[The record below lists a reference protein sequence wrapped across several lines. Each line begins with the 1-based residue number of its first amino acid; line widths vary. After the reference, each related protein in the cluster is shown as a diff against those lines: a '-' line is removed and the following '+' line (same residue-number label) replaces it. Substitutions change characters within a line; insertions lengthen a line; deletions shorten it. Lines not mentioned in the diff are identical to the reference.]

1 MAMRFAGA
9 RPTPSRKRDE
19 SGARYTVSAMSF
31 EGIEARRAARAQE
44 RQRRRRNRRRRI
56 AAVGAL
62 VVALAAVVAVAL
74 ASSGSGGAQHPKV
87 AARKAAAATP
97 HRTHPASH
105 GSTVKGTATGKRGT
119 ASVPV
124 LMYHVIAPP
133 PAGAPYP
140 GLYVDPDQFAAEM
153 AGLKAAGWHPVTLD
167 QLRAYWT
174 RGVPLPP
181 GKPLVLTF
189 DNGYRSQYTN
199 ALPILQKLGW
209 VADEN
214 IQLTGLPTSQ
224 GGLTPEQVRAMIAA
238 GWELDTQ
245 GISHA
250 DLVALG
256 PAELHYQVAT
266 ARQMLQKQYGVPV
279 NWFCYPSGHYNA
291 TVIAAVKAAG
301 FVGSTTVIP
310 GWAGPS
316 SDPYRLPR
324 LRVLRG
330 TSASAL
336 LAQIAGAQNAGA
348 PPASYGT

>member
-1 MAMRFAGA
+1 
-9 RPTPSRKRDE
+9 
-19 SGARYTVSAMSF
+19 MSF
-31 EGIEARRAARAQE
+31 DGIEARRAARAAE
-44 RQRRRRNRRRRI
+44 RRRRARRRRV

-62 VVALAAVVAVAL
+62 LVVVAAAAAIAL
-74 ASSGSGGAQHPKV
+74 GATGGGSTSPKV
-87 AARKAAAATP
+87 AASPSRHTAKSTASAARPT
-97 HRTHPASH
+97 SH
-105 GSTVKGTATGKRGT
+105 GSTVTGVATGTPGT

-153 AGLKAAGWHPVTLD
+153 EGLKAAGWHPVTLD

-174 RGVPLPP
+174 RGVSLPP
-181 GKPLVLTF
+181 GKPFVLTF

-199 ALPILQKLGW
+199 ALPILQRLGW

-214 IQLTGLPTSQ
+214 IQLTGLPPSQ
-224 GGLTPEQVRAMIAA
+224 GGLTDAQVRGLIAA

-245 GISHA
+245 GMSHA

-256 PAELHYQVAT
+256 PAELHYEVAT
-266 ARQMLQKQYGVPV
+266 ARQRLQQRYGVPV

-330 TSASAL
+330 TGPAAL
-336 LAQIAGAQNAGA
+336 LAQIASARDASA